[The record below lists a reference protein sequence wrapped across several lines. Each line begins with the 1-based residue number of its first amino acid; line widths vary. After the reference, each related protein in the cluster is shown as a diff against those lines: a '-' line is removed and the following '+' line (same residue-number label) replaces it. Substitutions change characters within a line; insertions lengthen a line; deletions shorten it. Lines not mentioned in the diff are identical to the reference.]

1 MSENTIDSSMMLPV
15 GTTLQGGKYRIEKFL
30 SSGGF
35 GNTYLAYH
43 AAFEE
48 MVALKEFFMKGDTH
62 RDIQNSN
69 VVVSNITKTGLFEDQ
84 RRKFRKE
91 AQRLRDLN
99 NPHIVRVL
107 DLFDENG
114 TTYYVMDF
122 IEGESLS
129 QRLERTGN
137 PLSEAEVET
146 LLPQVIDAL
155 DAVHEAHI
163 FHLDIKPANIM
174 MDKNGRAMLIDFGAS
189 KQTAADGGGVTST
202 AMCYTPG
209 YAPTEQVEKNY
220 DKCGPWTD
228 IYALGATLY
237 NLLTLKTP
245 PSSSDIYDNGAAAF
259 LFPSTL
265 SAGMKELI
273 VWMMNPNRTKR
284 PQSMEAIRRRMDGID
299 TGPATNGA
307 AATTAAA
314 GQDDDDVTVVAGQTA
329 SGPSLAGSAS
339 GASSA
344 ASTAGS
350 ASRTGE
356 RRPERKK
363 SSKGWLIYLIL
374 VLLLGAGAIVYFLM
388 FHGKSGSSSTGS
400 SSVSSHVTGDGN
412 SIGGGVRYDDGDP
425 VIINQPVS
433 HDDETEEDVINTEA
447 ILEGTVAGE
456 NVEMHLT
463 ISYSGG
469 STVSVEGWYY
479 YTKYAL
485 TEDRK
490 LKVYGEMTIPE
501 TSSSPGD
508 MELREYNSDMDRTGT
523 FDGYVNDDQI
533 WGVHTNY
540 KNEENDFELTV
551 VE

>member
-1 MSENTIDSSMMLPV
+1 MSEKNIDSSMMLPV

-43 AAFEE
+43 ADFEE

-62 RDIQNSN
+62 RDTQSSN
-69 VVVSNITKTGLFEDQ
+69 VVVSNTTKTGLFDDQ

-107 DLFDENG
+107 DLFDENE

-129 QRLERTGN
+129 QRLKRTAA

-146 LLPQVIDAL
+146 LLPQVLDAL
-155 DAVHEAHI
+155 DAVHAAHI

-174 MDKNGRAMLIDFGAS
+174 VDKNGHATLIDFGAS

-202 AMCYTPG
+202 AMCYTPR

-237 NLLTLKTP
+237 KLLTLKEP

-265 SAGMKELI
+265 SNRMKELI
-273 VWMMNPNRTKR
+273 VWMMNPNRANR
-284 PQSMEAIRRRMDGID
+284 PQSVAAIRQWMNGVGANPV
-299 TGPATNGA
+299 TGGVEEEMAD
-307 AATTAAA
+307 A
-314 GQDDDDVTVVAGQTA
+314 GQGDDDVTVVAGQTA
-329 SGPSLAGSAS
+329 SGPLSAGIAG
-339 GASSA
+339 GASA
-344 ASTAGS
+344 ASMAGGTMK
-350 ASRTGE
+350 TGK

-374 VLLLGAGAIVYFLM
+374 VLLIGAGAIVYFLM
-388 FHGKSGSSSTGS
+388 FHGKSGSGSTGN
-400 SSVSSHVTGDGN
+400 SSVSSHVTEDGN
-412 SIGGGVRYDDGDP
+412 SAGGGVRYDDGDP
-425 VIINQPVS
+425 VTINQPIT
-433 HDDETEEDVINTEA
+433 HDDETEEDVVNAET

-456 NVEMHLT
+456 NVKMHLT
-463 ISYSGG
+463 VSYNGG
-469 STVSVEGWYY
+469 TTVSVEGWYY

-485 TEDRK
+485 TDDRK

-501 TSSSPGD
+501 NSSSAGD
-508 MELREYNSDMDRTGT
+508 MELREYNNDMDRTGT
-523 FDGYVNDDQI
+523 FRGYVDDDQI

-540 KNEENDFELTV
+540 KNEDNEFELTV